1 MMMVI
6 APHERSLMSIKPGWP
21 NLKKTSRS
29 IRRERGE
36 KWTQR
41 CINHF
46 NQREKEKGPLYNFQK
61 TFWTSCRQFQGKNV
75 SVKGSQM
82 QLFTSGEEFF
92 HWAAHTPVPNSRCVF
107 YAGTNFASA
116 AECLY
121 T

>member
-1 MMMVI
+1 MDP
-6 APHERSLMSIKPGWP
+6 ALHKSFQSE
-21 NLKKTSRS
+21 
-29 IRRERGE
+29 RERKKRVLSTIFRRRFGRAE
-36 KWTQR
+36 G
-41 CINHF
+41 NS
-46 NQREKEKGPLYNFQK
+46 KEE
-61 TFWTSCRQFQGKNV
+61 NV